1 MIYIIENVIPIFAA
15 SCAAFVFGGAYYWV
29 LRRAWL
35 QAAGP
40 NAARAETQPG
50 LLHYITLFIA
60 EFWMAAILAGA
71 IILAPPEASLWT
83 MAIGSAVII
92 WIGFVLPALYV
103 SYRLL
108 GQSLTLIAID
118 TAHWLGVMLIMASTI
133 RLIGVTAAV

>member
-1 MIYIIENVIPIFAA
+1 MIYIVENFIPIFAA
-15 SCAAFVFGGAYYWV
+15 GCAAFAFGGGYYWV

-40 NAARAETQPG
+40 NAARAQTQPG
-50 LLHYITLFIA
+50 LLHYIMLFIA

-108 GQSLTLIAID
+108 GQSLALIAID
-118 TAHWLGVMLIMASTI
+118 TAHWLGVMLIMASVI
-133 RLIGVTAAV
+133 RLIGVTAPV